1 MEGHVLH
8 VLREELAD
16 GDDQL
21 GIGLL
26 VPRARRLPAAGALG
40 RRLFAAAFGV
50 DDGLRKRARV
60 GEGLGAEHLP
70 RQLARVRLRREVD
83 RRHAAATSLVC
94 FLAGRM
100 CQNLLVNPAH
110 AAALQR
116 AVLFG
121 GSLLWHRQSRR
132 HIANRAPK

>member
-70 RQLARVRLRREVD
+70 RQLARVGRRRRCFVAVVVVGRLHEVE
-83 RRHAAATSLVC
+83 
-94 FLAGRM
+94 
-100 CQNLLVNPAH
+100 
-110 AAALQR
+110 
-116 AVLFG
+116 
-121 GSLLWHRQSRR
+121 
-132 HIANRAPK
+132 